1 MSHHIRRTVLPF
13 TAIIGQDE
21 MKLALL
27 LNAINPAIGGVLIR
41 GEKGTAKSTAVRA
54 LAALLPEILVV
65 EGCPFSCDPAEEKGL
80 CDHCH
85 EHQEAGGELFTVK
98 RQVRVVDLPL
108 GVTEDRVVGTIDMEA
123 AIKKGIKRIEPGILA
138 DANRGILYIDEVN
151 LLDDHV
157 ADVLLDAAAL
167 GVNVV
172 EREGISFAH
181 PSRFILI
188 GTMNPEEG
196 EIRPQLLD
204 RFGLQVTVEGLEDV
218 GQRMEIVRAAERFR
232 QDPDGLVASCEP
244 LQTALREQ
252 IAAAQACL
260 RDVTIDERLLRL
272 VVEACIGMG
281 IRTHRAEITV
291 VRTART
297 IAAFEGRTEVTEDD
311 VREAMTLAL
320 PHRMRRKPFEE
331 PRIDRDELERV
342 LQEAADRTPPEES
355 SEKEPEEIP
364 QLPRDSP
371 SPPPDHS
378 GERGG
383 EEESPRQEQVFGIG
397 DAIDVK
403 RLEFFRHRDRTRR
416 RRLSGRRVETLSAG
430 NSGRHISSRNPTGT
444 HDYAL
449 DATIRAAAPYQGSR
463 DREGLA
469 VAIRDEDLRERV
481 RAGKV
486 STACVFVVDASGSMG
501 AMKRMSAAKGAVLS
515 MLTDSYQHR
524 DRVGL
529 VAFRGDRADLL
540 LPLCASVDLAQQR
553 LSELPTGGKTPLS
566 SGLMKGM
573 EVLLAERRKNEE
585 VIPLLVLISDGRAN
599 VGVSGNIRDEVF
611 GISEE
616 IRCRGIHA
624 VVIDT
629 EEPSRMPFA
638 LDLGYCREIAR
649 YSAGRYY
656 RVADLSPGEIARIA
670 TSERDGVLEKIF
682 SS

>member
-13 TAIIGQDE
+13 TAIIGQEE
-21 MKLALL
+21 MKRALL

-54 LAALLPEILVV
+54 LAALLPEITVV
-65 EGCPFSCDPAEEKGL
+65 DGCPFACDPGEEEGL
-80 CDHCH
+80 CDRCH
-85 EHQEAGGELFTVK
+85 ERRESGEELIAAK
-98 RQVRVVDLPL
+98 RQVKVVDLPL

-123 AIKKGIKRIEPGILA
+123 AIKKGIRRIEPGILA
-138 DANRGILYIDEVN
+138 QANRGILYIDEVN

-218 GQRMEIVRAAERFR
+218 DQRMEIVKAAELYRL
-232 QDPDGLVASCEP
+232 DPERLAASCSP
-244 LQTALREQ
+244 LQADLREK
-252 IAAAQACL
+252 IAAAQTYL
-260 RDVTIDERLLRL
+260 KDVKIDERLLRV

-291 VRTART
+291 VRTAKT
-297 IAAFEGRTEVTEDD
+297 IVAFEGRDEVTEGD
-311 VREAMTLAL
+311 VMEAMTLAL

-331 PRIDRDELERV
+331 PRIDRDELDRV
-342 LQEAADRTPPEES
+342 LQEAAEKNPPGES
-355 SEKEPEEIP
+355 SEKEQEETGKS
-364 QLPRDSP
+364 PRESP
-371 SPPPDHS
+371 SPAPEYTE
-378 GERGG
+378 ERGG
-383 EEESPRQEQVFGIG
+383 EEKAPRQEQVFGVG
-397 DAIDVK
+397 DPIDVK
-403 RLEFFRHRDRTRR
+403 RIQLVRHRDRTRR
-416 RRLSGRRVETLSAG
+416 RRLTGRRVETLSAG
-430 NSGRHISSRNPTGT
+430 NAGTYISSRNPTGV

-449 DATIRAAAPYQGSR
+449 DATIRAAAPYQLSR
-463 DREGLA
+463 DRGDLA

-501 AMKRMSAAKGAVLS
+501 AMKRMTAAKGAVLS

-524 DRVGL
+524 DRIGL
-529 VAFRGDRADLL
+529 VAFKGDRADLL
-540 LPLCASVDLAQQR
+540 LPICASADLAQRR

-566 SGLMKGM
+566 SGLQKGM
-573 EVLLAERRKNEE
+573 DALLAERRKNEE
-585 VIPLLVLISDGRAN
+585 LIPLLVLISDGRAN
-599 VGVSGNIRDEVF
+599 VGISGTIRDEIAA
-611 GISEE
+611 ISEE
-616 IRCRGIHA
+616 MRCRGIHT

-638 LDLGYCREIAR
+638 LELGYCREIATR
-649 YSAGRYY
+649 SAGRYY

-670 TSERDGVLEKIF
+670 ESERESVLERLCT
-682 SS
+682 